1 MSWKRMCGYV
11 HFFVEKR
18 SMNGIA
24 QHSRCRKVGSVERR
38 KSKRRRRGEKRAS
51 FSFTDSWTESE
62 RWFWWFWRF
71 GWEWERGIIFRIRLV
86 WTFLFILN
94 HREDDT
100 ALLMKELE
108 RVKKEKELAKQK
120 EVILLDWMNDRK
132 KKRRKWKRLSIAR
145 RWFTRIRCYSI
156 REIR

>member
-1 MSWKRMCGYV
+1 M
-11 HFFVEKR
+11 
-18 SMNGIA
+18 
-24 QHSRCRKVGSVERR
+24 
-38 KSKRRRRGEKRAS
+38 
-51 FSFTDSWTESE
+51 FS
-62 RWFWWFWRF
+62 
-71 GWEWERGIIFRIRLV
+71 
-86 WTFLFILN
+86 FILN

-145 RWFTRIRCYSI
+145 R
-156 REIR
+156 

>member
-1 MSWKRMCGYV
+1 MLS
-11 HFFVEKR
+11 
-18 SMNGIA
+18 
-24 QHSRCRKVGSVERR
+24 
-38 KSKRRRRGEKRAS
+38 
-51 FSFTDSWTESE
+51 
-62 RWFWWFWRF
+62 
-71 GWEWERGIIFRIRLV
+71 
-86 WTFLFILN
+86 FILN

-145 RWFTRIRCYSI
+145 R
-156 REIR
+156 